1 MGRARAVSSF
11 PQLLGRL
18 VTLRV
23 GLLVALLLA
32 IVTLAISAQQGYVY
46 LFIGSLGVILTV
58 IVVSVALTII
68 NHE

>member
-1 MGRARAVSSF
+1 
-11 PQLLGRL
+11 